1 MKNKGKKNSRKNQ
14 VVAPEK
20 SVLKAVEAK
29 RQPRIVLIAVIL
41 LITAVVY
48 SNSLKN
54 GFVQWDDDVYVFDNS
69 DVKHLDIQSIHNFFK
84 AGYLKMYQPV
94 TMISYALDYKIGKLN
109 PFTYHCTNLVFHLL
123 NVLLVFCLI
132 LLLTKQTGIAA
143 ISALLFGIH
152 PLHVESVAWISER
165 KDLLYAFFYLCSLV
179 AYTFYCNKS
188 RRLKYY
194 VLANLLFVLSLCSK
208 SAAVTLP
215 LILFLIDYYLGKKLT
230 FKNSLDKIPFIVL
243 SMLFGILSLLSQRV
257 IGTDADY
264 VTGYTIVER
273 LFIGSYSFAFY
284 IIKSIVP
291 FGLSA
296 LHPLPFKSG
305 GALPI
310 QYYISIISF
319 IGFAGLFIKTY
330 KSKLDETIKK
340 DVLFGLLF
348 FAFTIALILFIPVGQ
363 AVVAE
368 RYTYIPYIG
377 LFMIVGRF
385 YVCFQRRSFP
395 SFPKLK
401 YCYGAALVMAMALFA
416 YSAYGRNAVW
426 KNSLSLFSDVIEKN
440 PEAGLAYN
448 NRGNIRKEQND
459 FKAAMED
466 YNKAIELKYE
476 DAYYNRGILRNIIR
490 DYKNAIEDF
499 NRALTVKLDKEK
511 VYNNRGIA
519 KLNLGDFKGAE
530 EDFGKAIEIN
540 PQYLN
545 AYNNRGYVRYER
557 LSDFKGSISD
567 FDIAV
572 RLDPKAPDVYTNR
585 GNAKL
590 RSGDLAGAL
599 PDYDKALQITPDYP
613 QVYLNKGIV
622 FLKLSDTR
630 NACLNWNKALELG
643 AKPAAVLIQS
653 YCSKATQGRKL
664 APGRP

>member
-1 MKNKGKKNSRKNQ
+1 MGKKGKKNSGKNQ

-20 SVLKAVEAK
+20 PALKSVEAK
-29 RQPRIVLIAVIL
+29 RQSRIVLVAVIL
-41 LITAVVY
+41 FITAGVY

-54 GFVQWDDDVYVFDNS
+54 GFVQWDDDVYVLNNS

-94 TMISYALDYKIGKLN
+94 TMVSYALDYKIGKLN

-123 NVLLVFCLI
+123 NVLLVFYLI

-143 ISALLFGIH
+143 ISALFFGIH

-165 KDLLYAFFYLCSLV
+165 KDLLYSFFYLCSLV
-179 AYTFYCNKS
+179 TYIFYRNKS
-188 RRLKYY
+188 RGIQYY
-194 VLANLLFVLSLCSK
+194 VLAILLFVLSLCSK

-215 LILFLIDYYLGKKLT
+215 LILFLIDYYLGRKLT

-243 SMLFGILSLLSQRV
+243 SILFGILSLLSQRV
-257 IGTDADY
+257 IGNNVDY
-264 VTGYTIVER
+264 VTGYTIMER

-319 IGFAGLFIKTY
+319 FGFAGLLAWTY
-330 KSKLDETIKK
+330 KSKLDETTKK
-340 DVLFGLLF
+340 DILFGLLF
-348 FAFTIALILFIPVGQ
+348 FACTIALILFIPVGQ

-368 RYTYIPYIG
+368 RYAYIPYIG

-385 YVCFQRRSFP
+385 YVYFRQKSFP
-395 SFPKLK
+395 SFPKLQH
-401 YCYGAALVMAMALFA
+401 CYAAALVTAMALFA
-416 YSAYGRNAVW
+416 YSAYGRNVVW
-426 KNSLSLFSDVIEKN
+426 KNSLGLFSDVIEKN

-448 NRGNIRKEQND
+448 NRGNIWKEQND

-466 YNKAIELKYE
+466 YNKAIELKYG
-476 DAYYNRGILRNIIR
+476 DAYYNRGILRNIIK

-499 NRALTVKLDKEK
+499 SRALTVKSDKEK
-511 VYNNRGIA
+511 IYNNRGIA
-519 KLNLGDFKGAE
+519 ELNLGDFKGAE

-545 AYNNRGYVRYER
+545 AYNNRGFVRYER
-557 LSDFKGSISD
+557 LSDFKGAITD
-567 FDIAV
+567 FNMAV
-572 RLDPKAPDVYTNR
+572 RLDPKASDIYTNR

-599 PDYDKALQITPDYP
+599 LDYDKALQIMPD
-613 QVYLNKGIV
+613 
-622 FLKLSDTR
+622 
-630 NACLNWNKALELG
+630 
-643 AKPAAVLIQS
+643 
-653 YCSKATQGRKL
+653 
-664 APGRP
+664 